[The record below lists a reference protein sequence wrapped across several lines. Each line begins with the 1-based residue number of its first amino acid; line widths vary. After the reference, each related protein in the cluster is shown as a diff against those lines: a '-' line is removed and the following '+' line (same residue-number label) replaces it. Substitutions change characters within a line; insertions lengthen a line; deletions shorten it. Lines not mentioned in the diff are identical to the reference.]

1 MKKMVIVV
9 LVFAGIIAA
18 HGAVFAADGET
29 TVSLEGFSFVLPDNW
44 SVPKEEQPRGRRKN
58 KEKIVLITRD
68 GIPLNKVLFNKRM
81 VAAEFDHTKRT
92 LSPGMMP
99 QEIAGVVLNDFELNE
114 DMKNLRVI
122 ENKPATV
129 AGIPGFRLAFSFR
142 SQGTLQYQCVYYGFI
157 KEDLFYS
164 ILFAAP
170 KRHYF
175 NANADTFEQIIKS
188 LKLDQ
193 QSEGIGSGGGI

>member
-9 LVFAGIIAA
+9 LFFAGIIAA

-29 TVSLEGFSFVLPDNW
+29 TVNREGFSFVLPDKW
-44 SVPKEEQPRGRRKN
+44 SVPKEEQPTGKKKN
-58 KEKIVLITRD
+58 KEEIVLITRD
-68 GIPLNKVLFNKRM
+68 GIPLNKVVFSKRL
-81 VAAEFDHTKRT
+81 VAAEFDHTKKK

-99 QEIAGVVLNDFELNE
+99 QEMAGVVLNDFELSE
-114 DMKNLRVI
+114 DMKNLQVL

-142 SQGTLQYQCVYYGFI
+142 SQGTLLYQCVYYGFI
-157 KEDLFYS
+157 KEGLFYS

-175 NANADTFEQIIKS
+175 NANAGAFEQIIKS
-188 LKLDQ
+188 LTLNEQ
-193 QSEGIGSGGGI
+193 RGE